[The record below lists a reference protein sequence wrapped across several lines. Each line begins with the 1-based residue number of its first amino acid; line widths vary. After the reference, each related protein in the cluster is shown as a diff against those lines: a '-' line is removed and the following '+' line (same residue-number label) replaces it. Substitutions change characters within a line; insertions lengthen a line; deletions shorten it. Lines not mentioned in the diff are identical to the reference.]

1 MNQINSN
8 FASIIQTINAA
19 KFGTGTNIVPAFK
32 VNQPFQND
40 AAFKVEA
47 PDRFAMFDDVANNI
61 AVFQDMLNYTNNNVN
76 SMLEQG
82 KSLCDLINKAREGD
96 LSEENLSAI
105 EDEVKARI
113 EAIQNIRDNANY
125 NGINPFDGAVSLN
138 IPQWQD
144 IFGVQDTEEKPAE
157 STMSEVIASFTFDMS
172 MAGNTDNSEF
182 NVGATATVNIGY
194 NEDGS
199 LQIDVDTTMDFDLS
213 GITSEG
219 VGSDNALDI
228 INNFINMLMGK
239 QNGLN
244 NANSLMENLFA
255 QATASASIV
264 GDGFRID
271 ATNDIQFE
279 NESSKSLRGQIMQH
293 ASIVL
298 DSSANLSPSIAINIL

>member
-19 KFGTGTNIVPAFK
+19 KFGTGTNIVPAFQT
-32 VNQPFQND
+32 NQPFQND

-138 IPQWQD
+138 IPQWLD
-144 IFGVQDTEEKPAE
+144 IFGVQDTVEKPAE